1 MRHFMGIVL
10 AVVLAAAVFFA
21 AGWGIARMAVA
32 TESFTTTNHA
42 SGKTLEALGAL
53 AATGLLAGILVAVRR
68 VSPLAAGLP
77 GIVLLAWS
85 VLFAV
90 NTSRAVRF
98 VPMQHHSYGQG
109 FIDLLG
115 FGVTALAGAIFIIPL
130 FIPSRWRYWASDDD
144 YADVTTSLGLM
155 R

>member
-1 MRHFMGIVL
+1 MRHFTGIVL
-10 AVVLAAAVFFA
+10 AVVLAAAVFFG
-21 AGWGIARMAVA
+21 AGWGIAKMAVA
-32 TESFTTTNHA
+32 TQTFSTHA
-42 SGKTLEALGAL
+42 SGKTLEAVGAL
-53 AATGLLAGILVAVRR
+53 AVTGLLAGILVAVRR
-68 VSPLAAGLP
+68 VSLLAAGLP